1 MVSIMKKFDWN
12 FFDASYT
19 YSFKAADEVTDNKSK
34 DYFENYITTYWKN
47 VSDIHSTP
55 DYCHCDLAA
64 YLDNTN
70 TLLTF
75 ELKKRNIPSTLY
87 GDAIILKKK
96 YNYLTES
103 KDKLQ
108 AIYPDLKIRNILVTF
123 YIDDVFGMWNINDY
137 SSEGV
142 IRMTATTEKTYGSKR
157 MVEELKL
164 TYLFKDA
171 LLKVS
176 DKNISKI
183 YEK

>member
-1 MVSIMKKFDWN
+1 MEKIDWN
-12 FFDASYT
+12 FFDCSYT
-19 YSFKAADEVTDNKSK
+19 DSFIQADEVTDNRSK
-34 DYFENYITTYWKN
+34 DYFVNYITTYWKN
-47 VSDIHSTP
+47 VTEIHSTP

-64 YLDNTN
+64 YLDSTN

-96 YNYLTES
+96 YNYLTDSS
-103 KDKLQ
+103 KNLQ
-108 AIYPDLKIRNILVTF
+108 AIYPELKIRNILVTF
-123 YIDDVFGMWNINDY
+123 YIDDVWGMWNINDY
-137 SSEGV
+137 SSEGL

-157 MVEELKL
+157 MVEEMKL
-164 TYLFKDA
+164 TYLMSNA

-176 DKNISKI
+176 DKNVSKI